1 MIAGVLHTTAGQ
13 VTRAVEMFSL
23 EYKNGPA
30 TEHGLYVYNGYIIT
44 LTRHHK
50 AKRSTN
56 REFFVVRCL
65 PARTGRILYYYL
77 VYIRPFCRHVRTR
90 KSVS

>member
-23 EYKNGPA
+23 EYENGPA
-30 TEHGLYVYNGYIIT
+30 TERGLYVYNGYIIT

-50 AKRSTN
+50 AKRSIN
-56 REFFVVRCL
+56 REFFVVRYL
-65 PARTGRILYYYL
+65 PARAGRMSRETGTILVRGPCWNVL
-77 VYIRPFCRHVRTR
+77 RPT
-90 KSVS
+90 